1 MNICM
6 YMYVYVCI
14 FYVYKIMCPVLE
26 RNSPRCKDRNRF
38 GRWRNK
44 QTKQKQVITTNT
56 KKQKEKVEDL
66 PKEQA

>member
-1 MNICM
+1 
-6 YMYVYVCI
+6 
-14 FYVYKIMCPVLE
+14 MCPVLE
-26 RNSPRCKDRNRF
+26 RNSPRCKDRNRV

-44 QTKQKQVITTNT
+44 QTKQKQVITTTNT